1 MCCGEQVL
9 CIHGFRVAQKH
20 SARIVQLVEM
30 MQHSGCP
37 CFKSKSRAIEGLK
50 RRFPPQEKCVEV
62 VLNLI
67 SESVDAWTT
76 RQYDHYQRVMNGI
89 L

>member
-1 MCCGEQVL
+1 VL
-9 CIHGFRVAQKH
+9 CIHGLRVAQKH

-37 CFKSKSRAIEGLK
+37 CFRSRGRALEGLR
-50 RRFPPQEKCVEV
+50 RRFPPPERCVEV
-62 VLNLI
+62 ALGLI
-67 SESVDAWTT
+67 AESADAWTT